1 MAGHPNETSSDTVGK
16 YNLLICTIGGSPEP
30 IVASLKHWKPEKVVF
45 VPSAETE
52 KYISRILSLA
62 EQNDLRISPGQCDT
76 IVLTDGQDFASCVKE
91 LRDLT
96 PLVKKW
102 LERGSRYQVVVDFT
116 GGTKCMAAALA
127 LQARDWR
134 CIFSYVGGQ
143 ERTSDGVGIVVSG
156 KEQVLHTSN
165 PWDALGFQTIERFAV
180 LFDQQ
185 AFAAAAEVAEV
196 ARQNT
201 SSPSLKRELNAL
213 CQLAE
218 AYDAWD
224 RFDHKQAF
232 DKLQEAM
239 KAINDLAAALPTLR
253 SNTLERLFDSHQQIL
268 QQLTRDP
275 VPSQQHIKDL
285 LANAQRRKEEGRLDD
300 AVARLYRAVEAL
312 AQLALKERHQI
323 PNTKAVPLSSI
334 PEPLRSE
341 WANRARDGKV
351 MLGLQDTYALLDVL
365 EDELG
370 AKFKRLNLDGV
381 ESPLTAR
388 NESILAHG
396 FTRISEK
403 VYCQLWT
410 ATLQLAELDEEALIT
425 FPKLQPTH

>member
-1 MAGHPNETSSDTVGK
+1 MSTHHNETSRNSADK
-16 YNLLICTIGGSPEP
+16 YNLLICTIGGSSEP
-30 IVASLKHWKPEKVVF
+30 IVASLKHWKPERVVF

-52 KYISRILSLA
+52 KYIEGIRSLA

-76 IVLTDGQDFASCVKE
+76 IVLTDGQDFARCVEE

-96 PLVKKW
+96 PLVKDW
-102 LERGSRYQVVVDFT
+102 LERGDRYQAVVDFT

-134 CIFSYVGGQ
+134 CIFSYVGGAQ
-143 ERTSDGVGIVVSG
+143 RTSNGVGIVVSG

-165 PWDALGFQTIERFAV
+165 PWDALGFQTTERFAV
-180 LFDQQ
+180 LFDQH
-185 AFAAAAEVAEV
+185 AFAAAAEVAKV
-196 ARQNT
+196 ARNNT

-224 RFDHKQAF
+224 RFDHKQALS
-232 DKLQEAM
+232 KLQEAM
-239 KAINDLAAALPTLR
+239 RAINDLAAALPSLR
-253 SNTLERLFDSHQQIL
+253 SHTLERLFDSHYQIL
-268 QQLTRDP
+268 QQLASDP
-275 VPSQQHIKDL
+275 LPDQQHIKDL
-285 LANAQRRKEEGRLDD
+285 VSNAKRRKEEGRLDD

-341 WANRARDGKV
+341 WVNRTREGKV
-351 MLGLQDTYALLDVL
+351 MLGLRDAYALLDVL
-365 EDELG
+365 GDELG
-370 AKFKRLNLDGV
+370 AKFKSLKLDGD
-381 ESPLTAR
+381 ETPLTAR

-396 FTRISEK
+396 FTRVSEE
-403 VYCQLWT
+403 VYWQLWT
-410 ATLQLAELDEEALIT
+410 ATLQLAELDEEAFIT